1 MGLLGSVFKI
11 GASILGGSSSKK
23 ASKKA
28 QAEQIAFL
36 NRGIDTLNTQ
46 FGKAEDLS
54 QPWTGGGASA
64 QSELLNLLG
73 LSSPGT
79 EKVDWEAY
87 GRAYP
92 GLAAYYT
99 SHNGQNLFAKGD
111 SMSFADYAK
120 AHYDKYGSA
129 AGFDLTPFT
138 TMEGASTA
146 NQGAAIESLKESPL
160 YQALFRNG
168 VDTTLAN
175 ASATGGL
182 RGGNTQDALAR
193 VGTDTLAKVYQDRIS
208 NLGGVSGLGL
218 QAVTGLEGL
227 GAANAESIASLFGKQ
242 GDVNASGILQRAA
255 IKSNMF
261 NNIAGAVGELD
272 GNGSLARLV
281 SKVGIVI

>member
-1 MGLLGSVFKI
+1 MGLLGSIFKI
-11 GASILGGSSSKK
+11 GASIIGSSSSKK

-28 QAEQIAFL
+28 QAAQIATL

-54 QPWTGGGASA
+54 QPWTGGGAAA

-73 LSSPGT
+73 ISSPGT
-79 EKVDWEAY
+79 EKVDWEGY

-92 GLAAYYT
+92 GLAAYYA

-120 AHYDKYGSA
+120 AHYDKYGAA

-193 VGTDTLAKVYQDRIS
+193 VGTDTLARVYQDRIS

-227 GAANAESIASLFGKQ
+227 GAANAESVASLFGKQ
-242 GDVNASGILQRAA
+242 GDVNASGILQRSA
-255 IKSNMF
+255 I
-261 NNIAGAVGELD
+261 NNQMLNTIASEAGKIANTIKLPF
-272 GNGSLARLV
+272 
-281 SKVGIVI
+281 